1 MQFEDLKLF
10 WKILNDFS
18 CGFREIFQRKSGIM
32 NKMKMVSFKLYF
44 FVFKI
49 FKLSNFPQFLSI
61 LNENV
66 CNSIVIS
73 LGLLY
78 GIAQK
83 SDFRLKFMVYEKKFS
98 LKMKRKLFQIR
109 GQKGLPWSNLRIGK
123 THQIV
128 PNYHFS

>member
-1 MQFEDLKLF
+1 
-10 WKILNDFS
+10 
-18 CGFREIFQRKSGIM
+18 M

-83 SDFRLKFMVYEKKFS
+83 SDFRLKFMVFEKKFS
-98 LKMKRKLFQIR
+98 LKMK
-109 GQKGLPWSNLRIGK
+109 
-123 THQIV
+123 
-128 PNYHFS
+128 